1 MIETKTNAYAT
12 FEHRIGVIS
21 TMAALEAHDGQPALE
36 GVGIIGKT
44 VDLFSRFLF
53 NFKTEVF
60 GLLSKFKRSELR
72 AYHESNPMKV
82 RDVFLRVEKMN
93 LSEFMVPVPDGMH
106 GTYAQAVSLL
116 TKLLAESQIEHTVSV
131 LRNALDI
138 FTRVNYTH
146 PDAEDVA
153 DLQQYTTE
161 LQCLSREDVQKR
173 LGTVFTEN
181 RFTEA
186 RANSAFGN
194 PREVMSVDAILLKSE
209 KVFKAAMR
217 TAGNAGQLEG
227 KYSAIIDRVSRGK
240 NMDVNFLRLFEAF
253 LRQAALQLD
262 LYGVIVHELLRVEHN
277 FTLALQRIYERP

>member
-1 MIETKTNAYAT
+1 MIQAMTGAYAT

-82 RDVFLRVEKMN
+82 RDVFSRVEKMN
-93 LSEFMVPVPDGMH
+93 LSEFMVPVPDGMR
-106 GTYAQAVSLL
+106 GTYAQAVSILNQ
-116 TKLLAESQIEHTVSV
+116 LLAESQIENTVSV
-131 LRNALDI
+131 LRNAVDL
-138 FTRVNYTH
+138 FARVNYTN
-146 PDAEDVA
+146 PDAADVA
-153 DLQQYTTE
+153 DLGRYTTA

-173 LGTVFTEN
+173 LGVVFTEN

-194 PREVMSVDAILLKSE
+194 PRDVIAVDTILLKSE
-209 KVFKAAMR
+209 KIFRTAMR
-217 TAGNAGQLEG
+217 TAGDAGQLEG
-227 KYSAIIDRVSRGK
+227 KYSTIIDRVSRGK
-240 NMDVNFLRLFEAF
+240 NMDVGFLRLFETF

-262 LYGVIVHELLRVEHN
+262 LYGVIVHEMLRVEHN